1 MSLNAMILL
10 NVLLDAAVVTGL
22 AALLL
27 RPFVLERREA
37 KVAPVAR
44 PQELRR
50 AA

>member
-10 NVLLDAAVVTGL
+10 NVLPDAAVVGGL
-22 AALLL
+22 AAVLT
-27 RPFVLERREA
+27 RPFVLERRER
-37 KVAPVAR
+37 KIAPVAR